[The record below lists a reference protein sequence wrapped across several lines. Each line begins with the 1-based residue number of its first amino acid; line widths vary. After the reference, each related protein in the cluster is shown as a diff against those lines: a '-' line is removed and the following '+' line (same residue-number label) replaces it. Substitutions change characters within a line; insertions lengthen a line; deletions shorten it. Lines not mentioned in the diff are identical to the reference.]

1 MKDIPVTAV
10 VAIGNS
16 SRFFSTLDEL
26 GYEFKTVE
34 FPDHHIFSNND
45 LLFNNDV
52 VIVTEKDAVKIRC
65 LDIDKKNLWY
75 MEVEA
80 VVDDLVMERISRA
93 LV

>member
-1 MKDIPVTAV
+1 
-10 VAIGNS
+10 
-16 SRFFSTLDEL
+16 
-26 GYEFKTVE
+26 
-34 FPDHHIFSNND
+34 
-45 LLFNNDV
+45 
-52 VIVTEKDAVKIRC
+52 EKDAVKIRC